1 MNNYSIRYV
10 DTYYGYHLRTP
21 LRIMAFGLPKD
32 CDVDDVPKGN
42 DESAFFTED
51 IFSSSFVVV
60 EIFVIIGNRIMMS
73 RR

>member
-1 MNNYSIRYV
+1 
-10 DTYYGYHLRTP
+10 
-21 LRIMAFGLPKD
+21 MAFGLPKD

-51 IFSSSFVVV
+51 IFSSSFVVF